1 MSVAIA
7 FQLKE
12 QISNKQKKKK
22 PIHQLER
29 VEWNHLIQMESEC
42 DYVN

>member
-12 QISNKQKKKK
+12 QISNKQKKKETNSS
-22 PIHQLER
+22 IRESG
-29 VEWNHLIQMESEC
+29 MESS
-42 DYVN
+42 DTDGIRV